1 MPKVIRKHK
10 IPNDKPVKKGRPPK
24 KLNIVDDDV
33 NELDKIQDDGNVII
47 KITWGPHYIEL

>member
-24 KLNIVDDDV
+24 KLNIVDDETKEDEPV
-33 NELDKIQDDGNVII
+33 NNNFVVVKVER
-47 KITWGPHYIEL
+47 GPHIIEL

>member
-1 MPKVIRKHK
+1 MPKVIKQMK
-10 IPNDKPVKKGRPPK
+10 TKKPRGRP
-24 KLNIVDDDV
+24 KLIINDDV